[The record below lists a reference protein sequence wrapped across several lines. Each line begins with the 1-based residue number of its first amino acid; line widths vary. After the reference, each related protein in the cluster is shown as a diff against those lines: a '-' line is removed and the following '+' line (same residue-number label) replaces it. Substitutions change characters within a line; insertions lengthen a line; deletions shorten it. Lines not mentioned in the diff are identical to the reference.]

1 MSFFYDAFKDF
12 TIKNRSVVSDGE
24 GGYITTWTDGAVVKM
39 SLTLGSA
46 QEAREALSQRLN
58 ATFTAALPIDTPVK
72 RDDYLQS
79 VDTGDIYRRTTER
92 RPKRC
97 TSACTAQQKGRSFL
111 YDKTSG
117 DTGVF

>member
-12 TIKNRSVVSDGE
+12 TINNRSVVSDGE
-24 GGYITTWTDGAVVKM
+24 GGYITTWTDGAVVKR

-58 ATFTAALPIDTPVK
+58 ATFTVALPIDTPVK

-79 VDTGDIYRRTTER
+79 VDTGDIYRIATNPQDNRTPPEAVYQ
-92 RPKRC
+92 C
-97 TSACTAQQKGRSFL
+97 LYCTAERTEL
-111 YDKTSG
+111 PL
-117 DTGVF
+117 

>member
-12 TIKNRSVVSDGE
+12 IIKNRSVVSDGE
-24 GGYITTWTDGAVVKM
+24 GGYITTWADGAVVKM

-58 ATFTAALPIDTPVK
+58 ATFTVALPIDTPVK

-79 VDTGDIYRRTTER
+79 ADTGYIYRIATNPQDNSTPPEAVYQ
-92 RPKRC
+92 C
-97 TSACTAQQKGRSFL
+97 LYCTAERTEL
-111 YDKTSG
+111 PL
-117 DTGVF
+117 